1 MLFLRRL
8 PFFVSMYI
16 HQLRDW
22 PKFHWQSEELLHLLG
37 EVRNLQGYLIGKME
51 SLGLDLRDEANL
63 ETVTKEIVKTSEI
76 EGEILEVEQVRS
88 SLARRLGLERAGLV
102 PSNRDVDGIVDL
114 TLDAIQNYNLPLTA
128 ERLYGW
134 HAAMFPTGRSGMY
147 KILVGSW
154 RDDST
159 GPMQVVSGAL
169 GKERVHFQA
178 PDAIKVDQEMEV
190 FLIWF
195 NTEQPDLD
203 PVLKAGIAHL
213 WFITIHPFE
222 DGNGRLARAI
232 TDMLLTRADGVS
244 QRFYSMSAQ
253 IRKER
258 KHYYDQLERT
268 QRSGL
273 DITPWLIWFLKCLKN
288 ALLSSEEILKKVFI
302 RHDFWLR
309 YRDVQFNDRQY
320 KMLNKLLDDFQGK
333 LTTKKWAKM
342 TKSSHDTALRDIQ
355 ALIEMEV
362 LEKKESGGRST
373 NYGLRL

>member
-1 MLFLRRL
+1 
-8 PFFVSMYI
+8 MYI

-22 PKFHWQSEELLHLLG
+22 PKFHWQNEELLHLLG

-114 TLDAIQNYNLPLTA
+114 TLDAIQNYNLSLTA

-159 GPMQVVSGAL
+159 GQMQEVSGAL

-253 IRKER
+253 IR
-258 KHYYDQLERT
+258 
-268 QRSGL
+268 
-273 DITPWLIWFLKCLKN
+273 
-288 ALLSSEEILKKVFI
+288 
-302 RHDFWLR
+302 
-309 YRDVQFNDRQY
+309 
-320 KMLNKLLDDFQGK
+320 
-333 LTTKKWAKM
+333 
-342 TKSSHDTALRDIQ
+342 
-355 ALIEMEV
+355 
-362 LEKKESGGRST
+362 
-373 NYGLRL
+373 

>member
-1 MLFLRRL
+1 
-8 PFFVSMYI
+8 MYI

-22 PKFHWQSEELLHLLG
+22 PKFHWQNEELLHLLG